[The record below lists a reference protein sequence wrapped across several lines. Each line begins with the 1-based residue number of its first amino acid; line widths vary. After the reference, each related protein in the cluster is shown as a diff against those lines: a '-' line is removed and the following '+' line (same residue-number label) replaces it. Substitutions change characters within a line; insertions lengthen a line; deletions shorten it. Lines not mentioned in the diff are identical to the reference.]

1 MCTFFFQL
9 VFSYAY
15 FRIGLSKME
24 ARRLSRLTVKL
35 FPPSDIART
44 IELFF
49 KMSES
54 LKAACITYT
63 TFVIKCYSL
72 RIPGPT

>member
-1 MCTFFFQL
+1 
-9 VFSYAY
+9 
-15 FRIGLSKME
+15 ME

-54 LKAACITYT
+54 LKAACLTYT
-63 TFVIKCYSL
+63 AFVIKCYSL

>member
-54 LKAACITYT
+54 LKAACLTYT
-63 TFVIKCYSL
+63 A
-72 RIPGPT
+72 GPT

>member
-1 MCTFFFQL
+1 
-9 VFSYAY
+9 
-15 FRIGLSKME
+15 ME

-44 IELFF
+44 IELIF

-54 LKAACITYT
+54 LKAACLTYT
-63 TFVIKCYSL
+63 A
-72 RIPGPT
+72 GPTYGFYHHDGTEY